1 MADSNFTCGNCKYFG
16 NPDIMGSCR
25 RYPQVIS
32 RHKNDW
38 CGEFDPKH
46 PITLP
51 IYDIVTDTIKEI
63 PVQNKRGRKPKNVST
78 VA

>member
-1 MADSNFTCGNCKYFG
+1 
-16 NPDIMGSCR
+16 
-25 RYPQVIS
+25 
-32 RHKNDW
+32 
-38 CGEFDPKH
+38 
-46 PITLP
+46 LP